1 MTDFAL
7 RPATKDD
14 LALTYEITRDAMR
27 PYVEATWGEWNEED
41 QLLKHQANF
50 EPSTTRLVLIGGKEA
65 GLLSTEHEP
74 QFLWLVNLYL
84 LATFRNQRL
93 GSALLGIVVSEAE
106 EVQKPVRLR
115 VLRANMSAKRFYLRH
130 GFAVVGEEP
139 ERYFMVRSRGEA

>member
-14 LALTYEITRDAMR
+14 LELTYEITRDAMR

-41 QLLKHQANF
+41 QLLKHRANF
-50 EPSTTRLVLIGGKEA
+50 EPSTTRLVLVGEKEV

-74 QFLWLVNLYL
+74 QFLWLVKLYL
-84 LATFRNQRL
+84 LAAFRNQGL

>member
-14 LALTYEITRDAMR
+14 LELTYEITRDAMR
-27 PYVEATWGEWNEED
+27 PYVEATWGEWNEGD

-50 EPSTTRLVLIGGKEA
+50 EPSTTRLVLVGGKES

-74 QFLWLVNLYL
+74 QFLWLMKLYL
-84 LATFRNQRL
+84 LATFRNQGL

-130 GFAVVGEEP
+130 GFALVGEEP
-139 ERYFMVRSRGEA
+139 ERYVMVRSRSEA